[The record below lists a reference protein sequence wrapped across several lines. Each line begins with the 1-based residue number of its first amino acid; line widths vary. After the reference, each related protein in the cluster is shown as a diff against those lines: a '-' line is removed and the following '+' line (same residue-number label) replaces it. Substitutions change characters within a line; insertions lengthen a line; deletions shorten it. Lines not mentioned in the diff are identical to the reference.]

1 MNAIDALIRLSY
13 DALDM
18 GVMILDEAWR
28 IVYAN
33 PAFLQGTGYAPED
46 LLGQSPRLLNP
57 VWQAEADFEAVRKT
71 LRKNG
76 RWRGEVWSRRKN
88 GEMFSEQVTITALS
102 ESAAGGWAG
111 RYVYSI
117 ASIGSE
123 REQKLQRMAM
133 YDELTNLP
141 NRRLLQVHL
150 DQAMLRSD
158 RRDMLLAVCMLDLDG
173 FKPVNDTHGH
183 ESGDEV
189 LVALG
194 KRLRA
199 ALRKS
204 DLVARIGGDEFVLI
218 IEDILGPEG
227 LGPLLNKVNDAISAP
242 LRLTNGALIEVGTS
256 MGVVLYSHG
265 EEKSGDQLLREA
277 DQALYVCKAHKHVRN
292 RFWVLAGEGAD
303 GIVPQQE
310 RKSVRL
316 LEQGR
321 VEVHYQPILSNKLNR
336 IVGIEALARL
346 RDEDGHLLMPSE
358 FLPELKHGYLTDLSR
373 AVLMRSLA
381 DLGRLDG
388 LNPENRLWLSFN
400 VDPSSFS
407 RDCVDCMRG
416 VIEESGISPQRITM
430 EILESND
437 FIERERDV
445 ALDVLHQIK
454 SLGVRLALD
463 DVGSAY
469 ASLMRLKE
477 LPIDEIKLDQGFVRT
492 LEARPQDFHFVRAIQ
507 DLVMEL
513 NVDLVVE
520 GVETD
525 DILDAMVTM
534 GVDYMQGFAIAR
546 PMPSDD
552 LIPYLA
558 AFAPDSAAHPKTLF
572 GYYAGTMVSHG
583 AIKKMFMIN
592 STLMNTAKLGDSHAC
607 RGHSVQLRLGCGE
620 EGHELE
626 RLHHRYHRAMGL
638 ALEHSGEHFRNLHW
652 DQVEIVLEEFL
663 NAMLQDWRA
672 GKDANNR

>member
-1 MNAIDALIRLSY
+1 MESIASLIRHSY

-18 GVMILDEAWR
+18 GVMVLDETWR

-33 PAFLQGTGYAPED
+33 PAFHQGTGYTPEE
-46 LLGQSPRLLNP
+46 LSGQSPLLINP
-57 VWQAEADFEAVRKT
+57 GWQAQADFAAVRKA
-71 LRKNG
+71 LSEKG

-88 GEMFSEQVTITALS
+88 GEMFSDQVTITALS
-102 ESAAGGWAG
+102 ESAAIGWAG

-123 REQKLQRMAM
+123 REKKLQQMAM

-150 DQAMLRSD
+150 EQAMLRSE
-158 RRDMLLAVCMLDLDG
+158 RGNTSLAVCMLDLDG

-204 DLVARIGGDEFVLI
+204 DLVARVGGDEFVLI
-218 IEDILGPEG
+218 IEDILGQKDLE
-227 LGPLLNKVNDAISAP
+227 PLLIKVNDAISAP
-242 LRLTNGALIEVGTS
+242 LRLANGALIDVGTS
-256 MGVVLYSHG
+256 MGVVLHSHG

-292 RFWVLAGEGAD
+292 RFWALAGEKAD
-303 GIVPQQE
+303 SIVPQQE

-346 RDEDGHLLMPSE
+346 RDDNGHLLMPSE
-358 FLPELKHGYLTDLSR
+358 FLPDLKHGYLTDLSR
-373 AVLMRSLA
+373 AVLTRSLA
-381 DLGRLDG
+381 DLGRLDS
-388 LNPENRLWLSFN
+388 LNPENGIWLSFN
-400 VDPSSFS
+400 VDPSSFG
-407 RDCVDCMRG
+407 RDCVDCMRV
-416 VIEESGISPQRITM
+416 VIEDSGISPRRITM

-445 ALDVLHQIK
+445 ALAVLNQIK

-477 LPIDEIKLDQGFVRT
+477 LPIDEMKLDQGFVRT

-520 GVETD
+520 GVETE

-534 GVDYMQGFAIAR
+534 GVAYMQGYAIAK
-546 PMPSDD
+546 PMPFDD
-552 LIPYLA
+552 LV
-558 AFAPDSAAHPKTLF
+558 AFLEQFVPDTAPHPKTLF

-583 AIKKMFMIN
+583 AIKKMFLIN
-592 STLMNTAKLGDSHAC
+592 SSLMNTAILGDSHTC
-607 RGHSVQLRLGCGE
+607 RGHLVQQRLGCGN

-626 RLHHRYHRAMGL
+626 RLHDNYHRAMGL
-638 ALEHSGEHFRNLHW
+638 ALEHAGEHFRNLHW
-652 DQVEIVLEEFL
+652 DQVEVVLEEFL
-663 NAMLQDWRA
+663 NAMLQSWRA
-672 GKDANNR
+672 GKDANNL